1 MVRVVESFLQGLDK
15 PIILWLLSR
24 GPRHGYE
31 LIKELKRITGHKL
44 KPSRVYPFLHGLE
57 EEGFAVSKWV
67 EDGGRRIR
75 YYSLTTKGK
84 KLLRRVRDFFNEPIK
99 EVIKDLIG

>member
-24 GPRHGYE
+24 SPRYGYE

-44 KPSRVYPFLHGLE
+44 KPSRVYPFLHWLE

-67 EDGGRRIR
+67 ENGRRRIR
-75 YYSLTTKGK
+75 YYSLTNKGK
-84 KLLRRVRDFFNEPIK
+84 KLLRRVRDLFNEPIK
-99 EVIKDLIG
+99 EAIKDLIG